1 MGCVSRI
8 IHDGGGGHAAAPL
21 PRRSHAGTM
30 QRRAA
35 TVPPPCRGR
44 AALRCER
51 EEGEPSQFDV
61 H

>member
-8 IHDGGGGHAAAPL
+8 IHDGGGGHAA
-21 PRRSHAGTM
+21 
-30 QRRAA
+30 QRRYHAAA
-35 TVPPPCRGR
+35 TQEPRSTAPCRRR

>member
-8 IHDGGGGHAAAPL
+8 IHDEGGGHAATL
-21 PRRSHAGTM
+21 PRRSHAGTT
-30 QRRAA
+30 QPPCRRAA
-35 TVPPPCRGR
+35 RR
-44 AALRCER
+44 RDALRCER

>member
-8 IHDGGGGHAAAPL
+8 IHDGGGGHAAKL
-21 PRRSHAGTM
+21 PRRSHAETT
-30 QRRAA
+30 Q
-35 TVPPPCRGR
+35 PPCRHR

>member
-8 IHDGGGGHAAAPL
+8 IHDGGGGHAAPL
-21 PRRSHAGTM
+21 PRRSHAGTTP
-30 QRRAA
+30 RRAML
-35 TVPPPCRGR
+35 PRRR
-44 AALRCER
+44 AALRHER

>member
-8 IHDGGGGHAAAPL
+8 IHDGGGGHAATL
-21 PRRSHAGTM
+21 PRRSHAGTA
-30 QRRAA
+30 Q
-35 TVPPPCRGR
+35 PPCRRR